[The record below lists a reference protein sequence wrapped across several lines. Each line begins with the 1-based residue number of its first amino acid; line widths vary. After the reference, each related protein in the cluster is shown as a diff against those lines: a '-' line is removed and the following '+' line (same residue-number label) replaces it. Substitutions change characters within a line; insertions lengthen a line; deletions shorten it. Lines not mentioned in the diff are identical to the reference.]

1 MYSNYDLVFETGND
15 TRNNYIYKDVKVSQ
29 FINSKDYVENVYFKK
44 IEIPRDERE
53 ISTQIYKYELKLSNQ
68 VIPFEK
74 RLYRHDIIDDYK
86 GTMKKIVD
94 YIYENEAK
102 KIHYEVPENI
112 GVYIDKTSAVFNY
125 KYKNDLYISYDKR
138 NNPVGTFKNTNNLH
152 MCKILQECPC
162 KLPYR
167 DAVVSNIH

>member
-1 MYSNYDLVFETGND
+1 MYSNYELDFTTTD

-53 ISTQIYKYELKLSNQ
+53 ISTQIYKYEVKLSNQ
-68 VIPFEK
+68 VIFEK

-102 KIHYEVPENI
+102 KIHYEIV
-112 GVYIDKTSAVFNY
+112 
-125 KYKNDLYISYDKR
+125 
-138 NNPVGTFKNTNNLH
+138 
-152 MCKILQECPC
+152 MKI
-162 KLPYR
+162 
-167 DAVVSNIH
+167 